1 MVITGGADLSR
12 ADSIFLLLS
21 ITSKNM
27 QIFQKVDK
35 DDISHNTFNLRP
47 GLSYLQLTTWSR
59 LGIVC
64 VLTNIFQK
72 STLSRKKADPG
83 WWRDLGQL
91 RSFCILFLFVVATLD
106 ADQEGWWGFAHFA
119 LVGWLGGGGWEV
131 LSLYWYW
138 VASSSID
145 PMIPSIENGGEMPLY
160 EIPFQRKQGKDD
172 HTGINVQRCKPN
184 FNWDRNIIY
193 ENIWNNREYR
203 DDRYRGG
210 KLSVTYQSQ
219 S

>member
-1 MVITGGADLSR
+1 M
-12 ADSIFLLLS
+12 
-21 ITSKNM
+21 
-27 QIFQKVDK
+27 
-35 DDISHNTFNLRP
+35 
-47 GLSYLQLTTWSR
+47 TWFGSVTIIC
-59 LGIVC
+59 IV
-64 VLTNIFQK
+64 F
-72 STLSRKKADPG
+72 
-83 WWRDLGQL
+83 
-91 RSFCILFLFVVATLD
+91 LFLVASLD
-106 ADQEGWWGFAHFA
+106 ADCRSRRLMRFCSFCSSRMIGRRRM
-119 LVGWLGGGGWEV
+119 GG
-131 LSLYWYW
+131 LYWYW

-219 S
+219 SQCQSWSWKFVLINSLSICLDERWRWGN